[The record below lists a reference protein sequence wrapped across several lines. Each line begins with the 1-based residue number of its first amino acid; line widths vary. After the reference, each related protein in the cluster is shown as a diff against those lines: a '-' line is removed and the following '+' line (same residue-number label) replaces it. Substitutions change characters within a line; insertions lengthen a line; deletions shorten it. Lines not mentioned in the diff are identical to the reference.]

1 MPTFTN
7 QAAITYGGT
16 TTLSNVVT
24 GELVDVLTVTKQ
36 AVGDT
41 YVTGEPVAY
50 VISIVNSGTTTAT
63 GVSVTD
69 NLGTYP
75 FGAGAL
81 VPLTYVA
88 GSLLYYVN
96 GETAVAPTPTSTS
109 PLTVEG
115 LTVPAGGSVQLVY
128 AATPNAYAPLGE
140 GGSITNIATVDGG
153 GLTAPLTATET
164 VTAADDGTLN
174 ITKSLTPTVVS
185 DGDTLTYTLTVENS
199 STAPVLASG
208 GAIVTDTFD
217 PILSPIAVTFNGT
230 AWTAGTEYTYNP
242 TTGAFATLPGALTVP
257 AATAQQNPATG
268 EYTLTP
274 GISTITITGTV

>member
-50 VISIVNSGTTTAT
+50 VISIVNSGTAAAT

-69 NLGTYP
+69 NLGAYP
-75 FGAGAL
+75 FGTGTL
-81 VPLTYVA
+81 VPLTYTA

-96 GETAVAPTPTSTS
+96 GETAVAPTPTSTA

-128 AATPNAYAPLGE
+128 TAVPNAYAPLGE
-140 GGSITNIATVDGG
+140 GGSITNTVTVDGG
-153 GLTAPLTATET
+153 GLISPLTATET

-185 DGDTLTYTLTVENS
+185 DGDTVTYTLTVENS

-257 AATAQQNPATG
+257 AATAQQNPVTG